1 MVSEKHGLNQV
12 PKELPS
18 RWSKKANTHGHG
30 MGNAGQYMFSTVFG
44 ERKGRCPWLGKA
56 ENAAEGWGFAL
67 GLEEWQQ
74 LNK

>member
-1 MVSEKHGLNQV
+1 M
-12 PKELPS
+12 
-18 RWSKKANTHGHG
+18 GH
-30 MGNAGQYMFSTVFG
+30 AGPYMFSTVFG

-56 ENAAEGWGFAL
+56 ENVAEGWGFAL